1 MPPALYPGQGNTM
14 KLKTLIAAAA
24 ITCAAWSAC
33 AGVEVRDAWVRFTV
47 KGQQATGAFMTLTAR
62 QGTRLVDVS
71 SPAAGV
77 SQLHQMTLDHG
88 VMRMN
93 AVKGGLDLPAGQVV
107 ELKPGGYHVMLMD
120 LKSTLVQGASVPL
133 TLRFKDALG
142 VASQLELQLPVAAVA
157 PAKTAP

>member
-1 MPPALYPGQGNTM
+1 M

-24 ITCAAWSAC
+24 VTCAAWSAC
-33 AGVEVRDAWVRFTV
+33 AGVYVRDAWVRFTV

-62 QGTRLVDVS
+62 DGTRLVDVS

-93 AVKGGLDLPAGQVV
+93 AVKGGLDLPDGQVV

-120 LKSTLVQGASVPL
+120 LKSPLVQGASVPL

-142 VASQLELQLPVAAVA
+142 VASQLELKLPVAAVA